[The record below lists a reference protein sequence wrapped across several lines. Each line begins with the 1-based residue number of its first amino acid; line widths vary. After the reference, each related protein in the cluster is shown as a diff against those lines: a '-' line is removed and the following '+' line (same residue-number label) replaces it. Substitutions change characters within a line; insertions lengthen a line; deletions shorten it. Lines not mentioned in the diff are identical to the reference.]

1 MSNTN
6 QDALSAS
13 TSSFV
18 TSLAVNSAVAG
29 GELVAFI
36 IFRRWIKAIYEPR
49 TYIPAKDDQAPV
61 LGKNLFV
68 PLWRI
73 IMADPEEIL
82 HKNGVDPY
90 VFVRFLIMMSK
101 AMIPIWLLSWLIL
114 LPVDGA
120 KSTVSN
126 KEGLDRFTFGNVAKD
141 KQSRYWA
148 HLILDW
154 VFISWILWLIWGEMK
169 HWLVVRQNHLIKPS
183 HSQLAQ
189 ANTVLVTGIPK
200 HYLDEEKLEQL
211 FTHLPG
217 GVKRI
222 WLNRNLKEMPDLHD
236 RRVFA
241 TKKLESA
248 QVDLIKF
255 ARKWKIQNEHK
266 VEKLEHKKKPV
277 PANLTGPVNPQLL
290 ASSEGGQNTA
300 SKVNPSDGSTLHG
313 RGSNLN
319 PDQDPESGAADG
331 NSPPFPS
338 VEDLGRADQLVPR
351 NKRPS
356 YRIKPKWA
364 PFGLGFLGI
373 GQKVDAIDW
382 ARKEIAHCS
391 VELEKS
397 RAQLEKDI
405 TSVGTSSDYY
415 PPLNSAFIHF
425 NQQIAAH
432 MAAQCLVHN
441 QPYVMATR
449 YTEQSPRNVIWRNL
463 SMNPYELKVRQ
474 ALSYA
479 ATVGLIIAWATPVA
493 FVGALSNI
501 KTLTETF
508 HWLNWINGTSFGKKL
523 LQGVIS
529 GILPPVLLAVLM
541 LLLPMILRQLAAF
554 EGIPSKTGVE
564 LSLMTRYF
572 IFLVIHT
579 FLLVTLTS
587 GLISAVKE
595 FADNPGSIATTLAS
609 QMPTASTFFITLV
622 LTQFT
627 GTMGTLLQIVNLVLY
642 YVKIILFGG
651 SPRSVYNS
659 RYQLQTPNWG
669 TTFPGVTV
677 YAVIMIAY
685 CVISPIINGFGA
697 AFFLFAGL
705 VYKYIFIW
713 THDQPAESDTGG
725 LFFPKAITHV
735 FVGMYIQE
743 VCMAALFFLARNEQG
758 NASAIPQGALMI
770 VLIACTA
777 ACHYVLLESYGP
789 LIHSL
794 PLSLAHRSYGM
805 PSEKDHERSII
816 GQDYADQESIQQ
828 PQGINSS
835 REHLTAAANNGFDNG
850 ISPATSHGS
859 PSQGEKADP
868 YSLGASGEQNGVAN
882 GMQGQEGQEVLDDW
896 KRIEE
901 RERLQAEGIEQPT
914 ERDFAYAANGDDV
927 ELGVGTNLDN
937 TPSDDQTLSSPTAPG
952 PPVSQPQDGPQPQQ
966 QQAAKRAPSVKSAKS
981 AKSTGSEETVY
992 FAVPGGAGVRTRKL
1006 DDGNDAKAFFHPA
1019 TKEPQRIIWL
1029 PQDELGLCEAEIRRN
1044 EQEGVKSSSRAAWLN
1059 EKGKVQIS
1067 GPPPDD
1073 F

>member
-1 MSNTN
+1 NTN

-49 TYIPAKDDQAPV
+49 TYIPPKDDQAPV
-61 LGKNLFV
+61 LGRNLFV

-211 FTHLPG
+211 FSHLPG

-255 ARKWKIQNEHK
+255 ARKWKLQNEKK
-266 VEKLEHKKKPV
+266 VEKLEHKKKP
-277 PANLTGPVNPQLL
+277 T
-290 ASSEGGQNTA
+290 
-300 SKVNPSDGSTLHG
+300 NPSDGATLHAG
-313 RGSNLN
+313 GGYTGN
-319 PDQDPESGAADG
+319 QDPESGNSDSS
-331 NSPPFPS
+331 SPPFPS
-338 VEDLGRADQLVPR
+338 IEDLGRADQLVPR
-351 NKRPS
+351 NKRPT

-382 ARKEIAHCS
+382 ARKEIAYCS
-391 VELEKS
+391 AELEKS
-397 RAQLEKDI
+397 REQLRKDI
-405 TSVGTSSDYY
+405 DSVGTSSDYY

-441 QPYVMATR
+441 QPYTMATR

-493 FVGALSNI
+493 FIGALSNI
-501 KTLTETF
+501 KTLTDTF
-508 HWLNWINGTSFGKKL
+508 HWLAWINGDSFGKKL

-541 LLLPMILRQLAAF
+541 LVLPIILRQLAAF
-554 EGIPSKTGVE
+554 EGIPSKNGVE

-705 VYKYIFIW
+705 VYKYMFIW
-713 THDQPAESDTGG
+713 THDQPPETDTGG

-777 ACHYVLLESYGP
+777 ACHYILLESYGP

-816 GQDYADQESIQQ
+816 GQDYGDNESLQQ

-835 REHLTAAANNGFDNG
+835 KEHLTAATANNGFENG
-850 ISPATSHGS
+850 ISPATSHSS
-859 PSQGEKADP
+859 PSRGEKTEP
-868 YSLGASGEQNGVAN
+868 
-882 GMQGQEGQEVLDDW
+882 
-896 KRIEE
+896 
-901 RERLQAEGIEQPT
+901 LQAEEGIDQPT

-927 ELGVGTNLDN
+927 ELGVRTNIDH

-952 PPVSQPQDGPQPQQ
+952 PPVSQPPGGPQSQQ
-966 QQAAKRAPSVKSAKS
+966 QAKRAPSVKSAKS

-992 FAVPGGAGVRTRKL
+992 FAVPGGAGVRTRKQ
-1006 DDGNDAKAFFHPA
+1006 DDGNDEKAFFHPA

-1044 EQEGVKSSSRAAWLN
+1044 EQEGVRSSSRAAWLN

-1073 F
+1073 Y

>member
-6 QDALSAS
+6 EDALSAS

-49 TYIPAKDDQAPV
+49 TYIPPKDVQAPV
-61 LGKNLFV
+61 LGRKMFL
-68 PLWRI
+68 PLWQI

-148 HLILDW
+148 HLILDY

-183 HSQLAQ
+183 HSKLAQ

-211 FTHLPG
+211 FSHLPG

-255 ARKWKIQNEHK
+255 ARKWKLQNEKK
-266 VEKLEHKKKPV
+266 VEKLENKKKPV
-277 PANLTGPVNPQLL
+277 PANLAGPPNPQLL
-290 ASSEGGQNTA
+290 ISSEGGQNNSA
-300 SKVNPSDGSTLHG
+300 SKTNPSDGATLHP
-313 RGSNLN
+313 SADNN
-319 PDQDPESGAADG
+319 VHQDPESGNANE

-351 NKRPS
+351 NKRPT

-382 ARKEIAHCS
+382 ARKEIGYCS
-391 VELEKS
+391 AELEKS
-397 RAQLEKDI
+397 REQLRKDI
-405 TSVGTSSDYY
+405 DSVGTSSDYY

-441 QPYVMATR
+441 QPYTMATR

-463 SMNPYELKVRQ
+463 SMNPYELKGRQ

-479 ATVGLIIAWATPVA
+479 ATVGLILAWATPVA

-501 KTLTETF
+501 KTLTDTF
-508 HWLNWINGTSFGKKL
+508 HWLSWINGDSFGKKL

-529 GILPPVLLAVLM
+529 GILPPVLLALLM
-541 LLLPMILRQLAAF
+541 LILPIILRQLAAF

-697 AFFLFAGL
+697 AFFLFAAL
-705 VYKYIFIW
+705 VYKYMFIW
-713 THDQPAESDTGG
+713 THDQPPETDTGG

-743 VCMAALFFLARNEQG
+743 VCMAALFFLARDDELK
-758 NASAIPQGALMI
+758 ASAIPQGALMI

-777 ACHYVLLESYGP
+777 ACHYILLESYGP
-789 LIHSL
+789 LINSL

-805 PSEKDHERSII
+805 PSEKYHEQSII
-816 GQDYADQESIQQ
+816 GQDYGDDGSIQQ
-828 PQGINSS
+828 PQGVNSS
-835 REHLTAAANNGFDNG
+835 REHLTASTASNGFDNG
-850 ISPATSHGS
+850 ISPATSNSS
-859 PSQGEKADP
+859 PSRGEKAEP
-868 YSLGASGEQNGVAN
+868 YGLDTSGGKTNGIN
-882 GMQGQEGQEVLDDW
+882 GTYNQEGQEVLDDW

-901 RERLQAEGIEQPT
+901 RERLEAEGIDQPT

-927 ELGVGTNLDN
+927 ELGVGMNN
-937 TPSDDQTLSSPTAPG
+937 GQSPSDDQTLSSPTAPG
-952 PPVSQPQDGPQPQQ
+952 PPVSQPQDGPQSQQ
-966 QQAAKRAPSVKSAKS
+966 QAKRAPSVKSTKS

-1006 DDGNDAKAFFHPA
+1006 DDGNDEKAFFHPA

-1029 PQDELGLCEAEIRRN
+1029 PQDELGLCEAEIKRN
-1044 EQEGVKSSSRAAWLN
+1044 EQEGVRSSSRAAWLN

-1073 F
+1073 L